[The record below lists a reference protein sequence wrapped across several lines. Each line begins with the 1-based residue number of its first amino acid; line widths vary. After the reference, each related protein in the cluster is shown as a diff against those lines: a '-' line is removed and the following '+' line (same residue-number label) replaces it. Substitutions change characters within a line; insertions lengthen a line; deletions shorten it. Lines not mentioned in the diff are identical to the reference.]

1 MLVLQIVIKQWDKS
15 QRTAAHVL
23 ERANIPDRYPIIF
36 PPAFYEFNKLCV
48 IDQHGDD
55 LQGRRV
61 KSAQLVDG
69 KIKFDR
75 FQVCL
80 EDKVIEYFGLPKSDK
95 APRVIGSLNNQ
106 WVQCKY
112 TDRYS
117 VYESDFYYWL
127 YEEVTL
133 NAICISEFDEQVF
146 LNTEPALVFEDFN
159 DLDSNA
165 TKNCGQAKTGL
176 NHTKWV

>member
-36 PPAFYEFNKLCV
+36 PPAFYDFNKQCV

-55 LQGRRV
+55 TQGGRL
-61 KSAQLVDG
+61 KYAQLADG

-75 FQVCL
+75 FQLSL
-80 EDKVIEYFGLPKSDK
+80 EDKVIAYFGATRSDK
-95 APRVIGSLNNQ
+95 APSVIGSLNNQ

-117 VYESDFYYWL
+117 VFESDFYYWL

-133 NAICISEFDEQVF
+133 NAICISEFNENVF
-146 LNTEPALVFEDFN
+146 MDTEPALIFEDF
-159 DLDSNA
+159 
-165 TKNCGQAKTGL
+165 Q
-176 NHTKWV
+176 

>member
-15 QRTAAHVL
+15 QRTTVHVL

-61 KSAQLVDG
+61 KSAQLANG

-117 VYESDFYYWL
+117 VFESDFFYWL

>member
-23 ERANIPDRYPIIF
+23 ERANVPDRYPIIF
-36 PPAFYEFNKLCV
+36 PPAFYEFNKRCV

-55 LQGRRV
+55 LQGGRV
-61 KSAQLVDG
+61 KSVQLADG

-80 EDKVIEYFGLPKSDK
+80 EDKVIEYLGVPKSDK

-106 WVQCKY
+106 WVRCKY

-117 VYESDFYYWL
+117 VFESDFYYWL

-159 DLDSNA
+159 DLSANA
-165 TKNCGQAKTGL
+165 SKSAVKLKQD
-176 NHTKWV
+176 

>member
-1 MLVLQIVIKQWDKS
+1 MLVLQIVIKQWDKR
-15 QRTAAHVL
+15 QRIAAHVL
-23 ERANIPDRYPIIF
+23 ERANIPDRYPILF
-36 PPAFYEFNKLCV
+36 PPALYEFNKQCV
-48 IDQHGDD
+48 VDLHGDD

-61 KSAQLVDG
+61 KSARMLDG

-80 EDKVIEYFGLPKSDK
+80 EDKVIEYFGVTKSDK

-117 VYESDFYYWL
+117 VFESDFYYWL

-133 NAICISEFDEQVF
+133 NAIWVSEFNEEIF
-146 LNTEPALVFEDFN
+146 LNAEPALVFEDFN
-159 DLDSNA
+159 DLDANA
-165 TKNCGQAKTGL
+165 SKIRSR
-176 NHTKWV
+176 

>member
-15 QRTAAHVL
+15 QRIAAHVL
-23 ERANIPDRYPIIF
+23 ERANIPDRYPILF
-36 PPAFYEFNKLCV
+36 PPAFYEFNKQCV
-48 IDQHGDD
+48 IDMHGDD

-61 KSAQLVDG
+61 KSARMLDG

-80 EDKVIEYFGLPKSDK
+80 EDKVIEYFGVTKSDK
-95 APRVIGSLNNQ
+95 GPRVIGSLNNQ

-117 VYESDFYYWL
+117 VFESDFYYWL

-133 NAICISEFDEQVF
+133 NAIWVSEFNEEIF
-146 LNTEPALVFEDFN
+146 LNIEPALVFEDFN
-159 DLDSNA
+159 DLDANA
-165 TKNCGQAKTGL
+165 SKIRSS
-176 NHTKWV
+176 

>member
-23 ERANIPDRYPIIF
+23 ERANIPDRYSIIF
-36 PPAFYEFNKLCV
+36 PPALYDFNKQCV

-55 LQGRRV
+55 IQGGRL
-61 KSAQLVDG
+61 KYAQLADG

-75 FQVCL
+75 FQLSL
-80 EDKVIEYFGLPKSDK
+80 EDKVIEYFGATQSDT
-95 APRVIGSLNNQ
+95 APRAIGALNDQ

-112 TDRYS
+112 TNRYS
-117 VYESDFYYWL
+117 IFESGFYYWL

-133 NAICISEFDEQVF
+133 NAVCIREFNENFFMD
-146 LNTEPALVFEDFN
+146 TEPALVFEDFN
-159 DLDSNA
+159 N
-165 TKNCGQAKTGL
+165 
-176 NHTKWV
+176 

>member
-1 MLVLQIVIKQWDKS
+1 MLILQIIIKQWDKS

-36 PPAFYEFNKLCV
+36 PPAFYDFNKQCV

-55 LQGRRV
+55 IQGGRL
-61 KSAQLVDG
+61 KYAQLADG
-69 KIKFDR
+69 KIQFDL
-75 FQVCL
+75 FQ
-80 EDKVIEYFGLPKSDK
+80 EDKVIAYFGITQSDK
-95 APRVIGSLNNQ
+95 APSAIGSLNNQ

-117 VYESDFYYWL
+117 VFESDFYYWL

-133 NAICISEFDEQVF
+133 NAVCISEFNENVF
-146 LNTEPALVFEDFN
+146 MDTEPALVFEDF
-159 DLDSNA
+159 
-165 TKNCGQAKTGL
+165 Q
-176 NHTKWV
+176 

>member
-1 MLVLQIVIKQWDKS
+1 MLVLQIVIKQWDKT
-15 QRTAAHVL
+15 QRTTAHVL

-36 PPAFYEFNKLCV
+36 PPAFYEFNKRCV

-55 LQGRRV
+55 LQGRHV

-69 KIKFDR
+69 KLKFDR

-80 EDKVIEYFGLPKSDK
+80 EDKVIEYLGGTQSDK
-95 APRVIGSLNNQ
+95 APRVIGSLSNQ

-117 VYESDFYYWL
+117 VFESDFFYWL

-146 LNTEPALVFEDFN
+146 FKYRAGACF
-159 DLDSNA
+159 
-165 TKNCGQAKTGL
+165 
-176 NHTKWV
+176 